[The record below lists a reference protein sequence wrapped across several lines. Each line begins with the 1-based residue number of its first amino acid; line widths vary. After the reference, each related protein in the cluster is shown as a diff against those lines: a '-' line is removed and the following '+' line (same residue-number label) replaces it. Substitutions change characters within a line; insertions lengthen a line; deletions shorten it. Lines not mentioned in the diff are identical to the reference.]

1 MVQLLTIVS
10 HDWSIKKTVKF
21 FNVTEHSAYKLRKEQ
36 DILAVPEGFFFY
48 YHETHYNTS
57 HLNMKS

>member
-36 DILAVPEGFFFY
+36 DILAVPEGFFFLL
-48 YHETHYNTS
+48 S
-57 HLNMKS
+57 